1 MNSHDFARRVPK
13 RRRTNK
19 LLSQILPDLN
29 SLPTEGADD
38 GGSPSSSVPVSHTQT
53 SSVAV
58 AGTSQHLVPAVVAGP
73 HIGMSSFPII
83 VDDIDD
89 DVVMYSASSFP
100 QYERILVAL
109 LLTFMFQ
116 VRQQAPRTEP
126 VVTIEDD
133 SETTPG
139 QAGDTVDEHVDIL
152 LSLTLGRYPRHHH
165 QRSSNISTSPVIH
178 IIDIPNNVLKLKFR
192 QYTYQALPEPEKA
205 VPKEPTFNC
214 PVCMNELVEP
224 SSTICGH
231 IFCRQCIKASIQA
244 QKKCPTCRRKLTMN
258 NFHRVYLP
266 SAE

>member
-1 MNSHDFARRVPK
+1 MSSHDFARRVPK

-19 LLSQILPDLN
+19 LLSQLLPDLN
-29 SLPTEGADD
+29 SLPAEGADD
-38 GGSPSSSVPVSHTQT
+38 GGSPSSSVLVSHAQT
-53 SSVAV
+53 SAVAV

-73 HIGMSSFPII
+73 HIGMSSCPII

-89 DVVMYSASSFP
+89 DVVIYSASSFP
-100 QYERILVAL
+100 
-109 LLTFMFQ
+109 Q

-139 QAGDTVDEHVDIL
+139 QAGDAVDEHVDIL
-152 LSLTLGRYPRHHH
+152 LSLTLGRYPRHGH

-178 IIDIPNNVLKLKFR
+178 IIDTPSNVLKLEFL

-231 IFCRQCIKASIQA
+231 IFCKQCIKASIQA